1 MNISLIIL
9 NIIVFIIIIL
19 FGLIIARVLSNLS
32 KKIIDEFEIGRITSN
47 KFKDYAPE
55 IIKYIV
61 YFFGL
66 VIALDAIG
74 IRVITFKILGIIIVV
89 LIGITVLLAAGDFF
103 PNFIRGLK
111 IKSKYKINDIIKVK
125 NISGRIIKKDL
136 TEIQIENE
144 HETVHVPYLMLK

>member
-47 KFKDYAPE
+47 KFTDYAPE
-55 IIKYIV
+55 II
-61 YFFGL
+61 
-66 VIALDAIG
+66 
-74 IRVITFKILGIIIVV
+74 
-89 LIGITVLLAAGDFF
+89 
-103 PNFIRGLK
+103 
-111 IKSKYKINDIIKVK
+111 KYKINDIIKVK

-144 HETVHVPYLMLK
+144 HETGHVPYLMLK